1 MLLSLAIMTST
12 FYKSAL
18 LFFRAAALFIV
29 VAVQGCL
36 FVREKPPA
44 EAAPLILSPQPE
56 ISMSDELIRTAEG
69 DMIAFLPDSWR
80 LVDIEGKAPSDVFA
94 VAVNPDYT
102 LAAVF
107 SRLRAVDRGDSLL
120 SREGVLALARLGMAR
135 RERKTGGSVRQVG
148 KISEMSIGTRSFGN
162 YEFTPDG
169 VLHTQVA
176 VFTSSLGRHY
186 EFALAP
192 VVITGK
198 PLPSAE
204 DVSRTFRSIVTTI
217 QF

>member
-1 MLLSLAIMTST
+1 MKFPTFRAITA
-12 FYKSAL
+12 FVAASAL
-18 LFFRAAALFIV
+18 LL
-29 VAVQGCL
+29 QGCF

-44 EAAPLILSPQPE
+44 EPPPAVLSTQPE
-56 ISMSDELIRTAEG
+56 ISMSDELVRTTAG
-69 DMIAFLPDSWR
+69 DMIALLPEQWR
-80 LVDIEGKAPSDVFA
+80 LVDIEGKASADIFA

-120 SREGVLALARLGMAR
+120 TREGVQALARLGMAR
-135 RERKTGGSVRQVG
+135 RERKTGGAVRQMG
-148 KISEMSIGTRSFGN
+148 KISLITIGARNFGS

-169 VLHTQVA
+169 VLQTRVA

-192 VVITGK
+192 VSITGK
-198 PLPSAE
+198 PPPHADDISSA
-204 DVSRTFRSIVTTI
+204 FRSILTTI